1 MTDLAPGASPAP
13 PSPGSR
19 RSPGV
24 RLALGLLKVLTPI
37 TGEARAQWAVG
48 RLYATLYLVKFYL
61 SVQYARATLGMIWVI
76 LAPLLVVAV
85 YLPVFVIV
93 FKARLPGRESTLDY
107 ALFTMIGLT
116 AWSAFSDAI
125 GQGAG
130 ALVFNQTIVRHSPT
144 PPVMLPIVK
153 VLTSFLMLAIGLT
166 ILGVVLLASGHSPG
180 VRIVLVPAF
189 FVLFFVFTLGLVLF
203 LCVATAY
210 LHDLIQA
217 LPTLLAIEFFAAPI
231 AYAPESA
238 TGLMYTFVRLNPLK
252 PFLCLARASML
263 PWYPFAWEDLWLSAA
278 WAVGAFVVGAL
289 TFRKLQSG
297 LRDMV

>member
-1 MTDLAPGASPAP
+1 VSDLSPVPPAPAPAPGRTL
-13 PSPGSR
+13 GIK
-19 RSPGV
+19 
-24 RLALGLLKVLTPI
+24 LALSLLRALTPL
-37 TGEARAQWAVG
+37 TGEARAQWIVG
-48 RLYATLYLVKFYL
+48 RLYATLYLVRFYL
-61 SVQYARATLGMIWVI
+61 SVQYARATLGMIWVV

-85 YLPVFVIV
+85 YMPVFVVV
-93 FKARLPGRESTLDY
+93 FKAKLPGRESVLDY

-153 VLTSFLMLAIGLT
+153 VLTSFLMLGIGLT

-180 VRIVLVPAF
+180 VRLVLLPAF

-203 LCVATAY
+203 LCVAAAY

-217 LPTLLAIEFFAAPI
+217 LPTLLSIEFFAAPI

-238 TGLMYTFVRLNPLK
+238 TGLMYTLVRLNPLK
-252 PFLCLARASML
+252 PFLCLARAAML
-263 PWYPFAWEDLWLSAA
+263 PWYPFAWEDLWMSAA
-278 WAVGAFVVGAL
+278 WAAGAFLVGAF

-297 LRDMV
+297 LRDLV